1 VADAGTTSMAP
12 GRARNQQ
19 ALADVLRT
27 LAADAAG
34 ADPRGLL
41 GEAVTGGLLVAGE
54 VVGCSITQIE
64 ADRCRTPAY
73 AGEAAAALDRVQY
86 AAGRGP
92 CLTAIRRGQ
101 MRITDDPAALG
112 GSLPGW
118 AEQAGKYGVAGVLS
132 VPLPGAEPAAGIN
145 FYAAAP
151 AVFRTPVV
159 TARALLVSRAVTALL
174 ARGPGPAQ
182 ETAPGPDAAASR
194 ALLAQARAVVSRA
207 GGLSDTEAFTYLA
220 QRSGR
225 ERRSILDVA
234 REVLASPGQV
244 AGRERPR

>member
-1 VADAGTTSMAP
+1 MANAGTASRVP
-12 GRARNQQ
+12 DRAHNQE
-19 ALADVLRT
+19 ALAEVLRS
-27 LAADAAG
+27 LAADTAG
-34 ADPRGLL
+34 SDPGRLL
-41 GEAVTGGLLVAGE
+41 RAAVTGGLLIAGE
-54 VVGCSITQIE
+54 VVGCSITEID

-73 AGEAAAALDRVQY
+73 AGEAAVALDRVQY

-92 CLTAIRRGQ
+92 CLTAIRRGR

-145 FYAAAP
+145 FYAAVP

-174 ARGPGPAQ
+174 IRGTAAAQ
-182 ETAPGPDAAASR
+182 GAAPGRDAAAGR
-194 ALLAQARAVVSRA
+194 ALLARARAVVAQA
-207 GGLSDTEAFTYLA
+207 GNLSDTEAFTYLA
-220 QRSGR
+220 QRSAR
-225 ERRSILDVA
+225 EGRSILDVA
-234 REVLASPGQV
+234 REVLASPGRLPGQ
-244 AGRERPR
+244 ELP